1 MPPSLSLTLPGS
13 LTMQP
18 MLNIALRAARLASEQ
33 VQRASEKLEI
43 IRSEKSEV
51 SELIEETALKTEQTI
66 VHTIQKAYPNHALQG
81 QFSGDYKPVGD
92 KTEATWYISAI
103 DNVAN
108 FTNGLPQLAVCLAAV
123 IKGKV
128 EHAIILNP
136 ITGEE
141 FTASRGHGA
150 VLNGRRIRVS
160 DKKGLEGCTIATNF
174 ADNSGDTVQLDSY
187 LAITRD
193 LHQQHGMLHN
203 SGSAALNFA
212 NTAAGRIDGAFA
224 GKLQQAT
231 CLSCALLV
239 QEAGGLI
246 GDLAGG
252 PNYKKS
258 GELVTGNAKIF
269 KALVQAIRASKAS

>member
-1 MPPSLSLTLPGS
+1 
-13 LTMQP
+13 MQP

-33 VQRASEKLEI
+33 VQRASERLEI

-81 QFSGDYKPVGD
+81 QFTGDYPSIGKQ
-92 KTEATWYISAI
+92 TEATWYISAI
-103 DNVAN
+103 DNIAN
-108 FTNGLPQLAVCLAAV
+108 FSNGLPQLAVCMAAV

-128 EHAIILNP
+128 EHALILNP

-160 DKKGLEGCTIATNF
+160 DKKGLEGTLIATNF
-174 ADNSGDTVQLDSY
+174 ADTSGDTVQLESY
-187 LAITRD
+187 QAMVKD
-193 LHQQHGMLHN
+193 LHQNRGTLQN

-212 NTAAGRIDGAFA
+212 NTAAGRIDGGFA
-224 GKLQQAT
+224 AKLQQAT
-231 CLSCALLV
+231 SLSAALLV

-252 PNYKKS
+252 PNYKKT
-258 GELVTGNAKIF
+258 GELDTGTAKVI
-269 KALVQAIRASKAS
+269 KALVQAIRASKAQQTDQ